1 MSIINKEQK
10 RIGLFVKKTD
20 SNFTNGCVQQA
31 VFIKELFTNLGFVC
45 EYVTIQ
51 PDFRI
56 FPDIQDPIKLINKHT
71 NIKHFS
77 LFLFISLHLNT
88 IEETQIEVWKSIK
101 SNDIKCVNLI
111 CGNLFVLHQEEFV
124 FGHHDIMK
132 NQIGVENMYDE
143 YWVLEM
149 YPFLVD
155 YIKLYT
161 GSPVHLVPYV
171 WNNTVLKMYMKKNNI
186 DLDLDYHKVNRNKLN
201 IVIFEPNMSIHK
213 SSLVP
218 LLIAE
223 NYYKKY
229 DKILNKVYVFSGKKI
244 LTETHNQHFVS
255 SLSIFKNNKLE
266 AYDRVI
272 MPEAFKI
279 IRENNNYINVVVSH
293 NILNNLNF
301 LHLELLSLNIPIIHN
316 CEPFKENNLFYTD
329 TNMSDAIGLL
339 ETVRN
344 DFFITETYRNNSNKI
359 IAKYHP
365 HAFDRTELYKAHT
378 QRLSKIFVNKDDE
391 NRDTL
396 GNVYTLVETFI
407 KVSDFVSKKT
417 RIENSLFYNDTGIV
431 ILILDRTE
439 LILLKATLN
448 NFVTFFNE
456 LRVEIVFNKMKIEE
470 NIIAEV
476 VASIQKPDFVI
487 DLLPISDDNESFE
500 SNEYMAC
507 VYSNFEKCMFV
518 SPGVVLETTPQSL
531 IDTFLLPVNNSVS
544 FFQSF
549 ARFNTLS
556 DLDQK
561 IHNVMTQTL
570 NLDEVSTPMN
580 EDALI
585 NSSKILFL
593 NKNDVTCMKVL
604 GTMCELYKVNKH
616 LVNNVNM
623 LDIVCRLNFINDRSR
638 LKNEIVVYGDY
649 IESFKGYGLAI
660 LLDET
665 FKIAV
670 INKLVDYKIAKK
682 PVMVNISKYKTKMTL
697 SSEGYIV
704 FSGTAPAQKTNIS
717 ITEMLAKNFHSNH
730 I

>member
-1 MSIINKEQK
+1 MSINKEQK

-31 VFIKELFTNLGFVC
+31 VFIKELLTSLGFVC
-45 EYVTIQ
+45 EFVTIQ
-51 PDFRI
+51 PEFRI
-56 FPDIQDPIKLINKHT
+56 FPDIQEPIKLINKHT
-71 NIKHFS
+71 NIEHFS

-88 IEETQIEVWKSIK
+88 IEETQIDVWKLIK
-101 SNDIKCVNLI
+101 SKDIKCVNLI

-132 NQIGVENMYDE
+132 NHIGVENMYDE

-171 WNNTVLKMYMKKNNI
+171 WNDTILKKYMKKNNL
-186 DLDLDYHKVNRNKLN
+186 DLDLDYHLVNRNKLN
-201 IVIFEPNMSIHK
+201 IVIFEPNMSTHK

-229 DKILNKVYVFSGKKI
+229 GKLLNKVYVFSGKKI
-244 LTETHNQHFVS
+244 LTEQHNQNFVS
-255 SLSIFKNNKLE
+255 SLSISKNNKLE

-279 IRENNNYINVVVSH
+279 IRESNHYINVVVSH

-329 TNMSDAIGLL
+329 SHMSDAIGLL

-344 DFFITETYRNNSNKI
+344 DFFITENYRNNSNKI
-359 IAKYHP
+359 RSKYHP
-365 HAFDRTELYKAHT
+365 HAFDRKELYKAHI
-378 QRLSKIFVNKDDE
+378 QRLSKIFVDKDDE

-396 GNVYTLVETFI
+396 GNVYSLVETFI
-407 KVSDFVSKKT
+407 KVSDFISKKK
-417 RIENSLFYNDTGIV
+417 RVENSLFYNDTGIIIFV
-431 ILILDRTE
+431 LDQTE
-439 LILLKATLN
+439 VLLLATTLN
-448 NFVTFFNE
+448 NFVNFSNE
-456 LRVEIVFNKMKIEE
+456 LRVEIVFNKLNIEK
-470 NIIAEV
+470 NVIAEV
-476 VASIQKPDFVI
+476 VANIQKHDFVI
-487 DLLPISDDNESFE
+487 DLLPISDDNESLE

-518 SPGVVLETTPQSL
+518 RPGVVLETTPQSL
-531 IDTFLLPVNNSVS
+531 IDSFISPENNSVS

-549 ARFNTLS
+549 TRLGSATE
-556 DLDQK
+556 LDKK
-561 IHNVMTQTL
+561 IHNVMTKTL
-570 NLDEVSTPMN
+570 KLNEFNIPIN
-580 EDALI
+580 EDTLI

-593 NKNDVTCMKVL
+593 DKSDVTCMKVL
-604 GTMCELYKVNKH
+604 GTMCELYKINKH

-623 LDIVCRLNFINDRSR
+623 LDIVCRLNYNNDISK
-638 LKNEIVVYGDY
+638 LKNEMVVYGDY
-649 IESFKGYGLAI
+649 IGSFKGYGLAI
-660 LLDET
+660 SLNET
-665 FKIAV
+665 FKIVV

-682 PVMVNISKYKTKMTL
+682 PVMVNISKYTTKMTL
-697 SSEGYIV
+697 SNEGYIV
-704 FSGTAPAQKTNIS
+704 FSGTAPAQKTNVS
-717 ITEMLAKNFHSNH
+717 ITEILTKNFSR
-730 I
+730 